1 MIDSSDPRQ
10 ERELKQELRKVVFPE
25 DAGIEETLLLT
36 PLGDELWRLDQTPER
51 SGAAACGDTIC
62 AKQDANGSLWFVCLD
77 EPSAFRSERFPIPT
91 SFLSS
96 QARLDLRDL
105 ILQAGGHCE
114 EMPTGDLVLHV
125 PWESN
130 LNLASVMGV
139 SLVTAERERG
149 REQRVGDR
157 ACIRC
162 G

>member
-1 MIDSSDPRQ
+1 MTDDSDRRQ
-10 ERELKQELRKVVFPE
+10 ERDLKQELRKIVFPE
-25 DAGIEETLLLT
+25 DRGIEETLLLT

-62 AKQDANGSLWFVCLD
+62 AKQDAHGSLWFVCLD
-77 EPSAFRSERFPIPT
+77 KPAAFRSERFPIPM

-96 QARLDLRDL
+96 RAWFDLRDL
-105 ILQAGGHCE
+105 ILQAGGQCE

-125 PWESN
+125 PWKSN

-149 REQRVGDR
+149 RERRVGDQ